1 MMIRQQARDEEWNG
15 SHWRLA
21 LGLLG
26 LLATVLSGCTGTS
39 ATPTSSLT
47 PTSIPEAHVEMKNI
61 AFVPKELTVQAGT
74 TVVWT
79 NDDPFQH
86 TVTSGTRDSPTGL
99 FDQTVDPGQTFS
111 YTFQD
116 AGTYPYFCRIHPG
129 MKGTVT
135 VQ

>member
-1 MMIRQQARDEEWNG
+1 MMIRQQVREAEWNRLE
-15 SHWRLA
+15 WRLA
-21 LGLLG
+21 LGLLA
-26 LLATVLSGCTGTS
+26 LLAIVLSGCLGAP
-39 ATPTSSLT
+39 ATPTGV
-47 PTSIPEAHVEMKNI
+47 PEARVEMKNI

-86 TVTSGTRDSPTGL
+86 TVTSGTRGNPTGL
-99 FDQTVDPGQTFS
+99 FDQTVDAGQTFS

-116 AGTYPYFCRIHPG
+116 PGTYPYFCRIHPG
-129 MKGTVT
+129 MDGTIT